1 MLKESSFYKII
12 KKYISK
18 CSLGIYF
25 FDEDSIM
32 TYNPENTQF
41 EAYEKQKQ
49 EDEINE
55 YILSISLMKNFSD
68 FSIIYKGGKVVG
80 KVSESTKKFYDGKDI
95 YLEMISQIGNAKSKA
110 KWFIN
115 EGEVHSKIYFVKKV
129 NDNAVIFASIYT
141 TEFIEIFDELKDESN
156 TTVRLCNEDNT
167 VVFSTNEEELGQ
179 KLSSNIAEKINNE
192 TTRNFKVDNNLILYD
207 KCENGWSIVNRH
219 IAELVE
225 SIKEVEKVIYIIEDI
240 NEQTNLLSL
249 NAGIEAARAGESG
262 KGFLV
267 VADEVK
273 KLAEQS
279 KNSTSSV
286 YEVIKNINYKASSA
300 INLIETSKKAFEEQ
314 RDALDFTNSS
324 FENVIK
330 ATEKIGNQLNVI
342 YSFTKGIDE
351 QTANAENLEKGAEK
365 LRSTVEGL
373 ENSIN
378 RFKVEE

>member
-1 MLKESSFYKII
+1 
-12 KKYISK
+12 
-18 CSLGIYF
+18 
-25 FDEDSIM
+25 M

-41 EAYEKQKQ
+41 EAYEKQKQKQ

-80 KVSESTKKFYDGKDI
+80 KVSESTKKFYDGKGI

>member
-1 MLKESSFYKII
+1 M
-12 KKYISK
+12 
-18 CSLGIYF
+18 
-25 FDEDSIM
+25 DD
-32 TYNPENTQF
+32 
-41 EAYEKQKQ
+41 
-49 EDEINE
+49 IN
-55 YILSISLMKNFSD
+55 K
-68 FSIIYKGGKVVG
+68 
-80 KVSESTKKFYDGKDI
+80 
-95 YLEMISQIGNAKSKA
+95 
-110 KWFIN
+110 
-115 EGEVHSKIYFVKKV
+115 
-129 NDNAVIFASIYT
+129 
-141 TEFIEIFDELKDESN
+141 
-156 TTVRLCNEDNT
+156 
-167 VVFSTNEEELGQ
+167 
-179 KLSSNIAEKINNE
+179 
-192 TTRNFKVDNNLILYD
+192 
-207 KCENGWSIVNRH
+207 H